1 MSIYAI
7 SDLHLSGA
15 KDKPMDMF
23 GDEWSNHSQK
33 IQDNWIKKIKD
44 NDTVLI
50 CGDTSWAMKT
60 EDARVD
66 LDMIGK
72 LPGRKIFIKGNHDY
86 WWSSLK
92 KVRAMLPPK
101 MQAVQNDALRFE
113 GITVCGSR
121 AWICPGS
128 QSFSQ
133 EDEKIYNREVLRFR
147 LSLIQARQMRQ
158 PGDLLIAMTHF
169 PPFNEKREAS
179 GFTLEAE
186 KYEVD
191 MVLYGHLHAGSCRLA
206 YEGERD
212 RVSYRLVSC
221 DHLNFKPCFI
231 AQI

>member
-44 NDTVLI
+44 NDTILI

-86 WWSSLK
+86 WWNSTGKLNGMYENM
-92 KVRAMLPPK
+92 VFL
-101 MQAVQNDALRFE
+101 QNTFE
-113 GITVCGSR
+113 TYEDFAICGSR
-121 AWICPGS
+121 GWDFPGEKS
-128 QSFSQ
+128 TAT
-133 EDEKIYNREVLRFR
+133 DIKIYKRELGRMK
-147 LSLIQARQMRQ
+147 LSLDAALSKGHSKILFM
-158 PGDLLIAMTHF
+158 IHF
-169 PPFNEKREAS
+169 PPLLNGMDTS
-179 GFTLEAE
+179 
-186 KYEVD
+186 EVINLLSQYPI
-191 MVLYGHLHAGSCRLA
+191 VECLYGHLHGKDNFKAGFQGRLNGCN
-206 YEGERD
+206 YK
-212 RVSYRLVSC
+212 LVSA
-221 DHLNFKPCFI
+221 DYIDFDPVLIF
-231 AQI
+231 